1 MRPVADHTRI
11 LPLDL
16 QRDATIQAVREWVVR
31 RGYKAYLEFH
41 EIGGYSMK
49 TIYIDVMRNGFFVKT
64 LPYKH
69 HEVMRLDE
77 EKLRAFVLQKLPTLK
92 DKDFDLFYD

>member
-1 MRPVADHTRI
+1 MRTAPDHTR
-11 LPLDL
+11 LVYMELF
-16 QRDATIQAVREWVVR
+16 RYTTVSYAWEWMVC
-31 RGYKAYLEFH
+31 RGDQTHFKFH
-41 EIGGYSMK
+41 QNRGEVMK
-49 TIYIDVMRNGFFVKT
+49 TIYVDVMRNGFFVKT

>member
-1 MRPVADHTRI
+1 
-11 LPLDL
+11 
-16 QRDATIQAVREWVVR
+16 
-31 RGYKAYLEFH
+31 
-41 EIGGYSMK
+41 MK

-69 HEVMRLDE
+69 HEILRLDE

-92 DKDFDLFYD
+92 DKEFDLFYD